1 VNFSL
6 ISGVEMTDPKGRKA
20 ITMLDGTRVQTE
32 NTIHIAMEDLAEED

>member
-1 VNFSL
+1 
-6 ISGVEMTDPKGRKA
+6 MTDPKGRKA